1 LKCCQPLFGKKVD
14 CPACLGAF
22 DENTSAASSI
32 TFATL
37 RGAMLGGAATLSLAS
52 VAAAQQQG
60 LLPPGWDVRT
70 QAKRTAAAAES
81 MVPPRWDHTLA
92 PGRVGSQWLGEDIW
106 NALFGRYAHRK
117 ASEDHWDGAWRYL
130 PSPEEAE
137 DNTTAGSIQ
146 RSAARLSVTQ
156 PPNADEMCDFG
167 RSLPPDM
174 ITLVL
179 TGPSR
184 TERVKAASDTLC
196 LPNLEIVNGVHYSS
210 EDDSTQR

>member
-1 LKCCQPLFGKKVD
+1 MAVAMLTAIVGLFFAGVADALHASYHKLDASRDGSARNSAHGEPVHAALEPTPMRVHGNSSDAGVD
-14 CPACLGAF
+14 SHRQLRLTSIPTLHNVPRAARDPQATANRLGAF
-22 DENTSAASSI
+22 FGPTD
-32 TFATL
+32 
-37 RGAMLGGAATLSLAS
+37 
-52 VAAAQQQG
+52 
-60 LLPPGWDVRT
+60 PY
-70 QAKRTAAAAES
+70 
-81 MVPPRWDHTLA
+81 
-92 PGRVGSQWLGEDIW
+92 VGP
-106 NALFGRYAHRK
+106 
-117 ASEDHWDGAWRYL
+117 SEDHWDGVWRYL

-137 DNTTAGSIQ
+137 DHTTAGSIQ